1 MTMLPRRAALLL
13 LLTAAVACAAD
24 ISRTWDASVETSF
37 GSGSPTFV
45 FKQEGEKLTGDYSG
59 ALGAAKLTGTVKG
72 DDVVYSFK
80 AEAGG
85 ETVNVTYTGKLSA
98 DGKKMTGSVNFGALG
113 DGKFSATR
121 R

>member
-1 MTMLPRRAALLL
+1 MKR
-13 LLTAAVACAAD
+13 
-24 ISRTWDASVETSF
+24 

-72 DDVVYSFK
+72 DVVEYSFK
-80 AEAGG
+80 ADAGG

-98 DGKKMTGSVNFGALG
+98 DGKKMTGTVNFGALG